1 MQLDLLQDGFVAIPQ
16 AGIGQIQQRAGELHG
31 FTKHE
36 VERRINVGRA
46 QFFHALK
53 CLDPALCLTRL
64 GGLSL
69 EAGDVA
75 FHVRGLRLLLL
86 VGLLLLGQTLGTGAL
101 EGCVTAAVERDFALI
116 DVGDVVHHG
125 IEKIPVVGYQQQGA
139 RVAFEEVF
147 EPQNGI
153 KVQVV
158 GRFIEQQQI
167 RRTHEGLRQVQADLA
182 RAEADEDGAA
192 QARLH
197 SELDSADGYTADARA
212 RKMLAGLGFTN
223 EQMDRPVA
231 DFSGGWR
238 MRLNLAQALM
248 CPSDLLLLDEPTN
261 HLDLDAILWLEDF
274 LKNYPGTLLLISHDR
289 DFLDAVVDNIA
300 HVDQRK
306 ITLYRGGYSAFER
319 ARAERLAQQQQAYE
333 KQQAQR
339 AHMESYIARFKA
351 QATKA
356 RQAQSR
362 IKALER
368 MEELSAAHVDSP
380 FDFVFREAVK
390 LSSPLLDLSDA
401 RLGYGD
407 KTILE
412 KVKLQLVPGARIG
425 LLGPNGAGKSTL
437 IKNLAGELEPLSG
450 RLARG
455 ETLVV
460 GYFAQHQLD
469 SLDSK
474 ASPLLHMQRL
484 APTEREQTLRDFLG
498 GFDFRGARIDEPVL
512 NFSGGEKARLALA
525 LIAWGRPNLLL
536 LDEPTNHLDL
546 EMRLALTMA
555 LQEFSGAVLVVSHDR
570 HLLKSTT
577 DEFLLVADGK
587 VQEFDGDLEDYA
599 RWLADYRLRNAPV
612 STTLVNPDKTDKK
625 AQRQAAAALR
635 QQLAPHKRE
644 ADKLESELGKVNEKL
659 AKIET
664 SLGDSAVYEAA
675 RKDELRDLLA
685 EQAKLKVLESQLE
698 ERWMEALELL
708 ESMQA
713 ELEALS

>member
-1 MQLDLLQDGFVAIPQ
+1 MIRLQNLTLQRGPQRLLEDAELTLH
-16 AGIGQIQQRAGELHG
+16 AGHKAGLIGANGAGKSSLFALLRGELHPDSG
-31 FTKHE
+31 DCSLPADWRIAHMRQE
-36 VERRINVGRA
+36 VDTLERLAVDYV
-46 QFFHALK
+46 
-53 CLDPALCLTRL
+53 LD
-64 GGLSL
+64 
-69 EAGDVA
+69 GD
-75 FHVRGLRLLLL
+75 
-86 VGLLLLGQTLGTGAL
+86 
-101 EGCVTAAVERDFALI
+101 
-116 DVGDVVHHG
+116 
-125 IEKIPVVGYQQQGA
+125 
-139 RVAFEEVF
+139 
-147 EPQNGI
+147 
-153 KVQVV
+153 
-158 GRFIEQQQI
+158 I
-167 RRTHEGLRQVQADLA
+167 RLRQVQRDLA
-182 RAEADEDGAA
+182 VAEAAHDGAA
-192 QARLH
+192 LARLH

-212 RKMLAGLGFTN
+212 RKLLAGLGFTN
-223 EQMDRPVA
+223 EQMDRQVG

-261 HLDLDAILWLEDF
+261 HLDLDAIIWLEDW
-274 LKNYPGTLLLISHDR
+274 LKSYPGTLLLISHDR
-289 DFLDAVVDNIA
+289 DFLDAVVDHVA

-306 ITLYRGGYSAFER
+306 LVLYRGGYTAFER

-362 IKALER
+362 INALER

-380 FDFVFREAVK
+380 FDFVFRESTK
-390 LSSPLLDLSDA
+390 ISSPLIDLSDA
-401 RLGYGD
+401 RLGYGE

-412 KVKLQLVPGARIG
+412 KVKLQLTPGARIG

-437 IKNLAGELEPLSG
+437 IKNLAGELEPLAG
-450 RLARG
+450 RLTRG
-455 ETLVV
+455 ENTVV

-469 SLDSK
+469 SLDAK
-474 ASPLLHMQRL
+474 ASPLLHLQRL

-525 LIAWGRPNLLL
+525 LIAWERPNLLL

-577 DEFLLVADGK
+577 DNFYLVADGK
-587 VQEFDGDLEDYA
+587 VEEFDGDLEDYA
-599 RWLADYRLRNAPV
+599 RWLVEYRQRNAPV
-612 STTLVNPDKTDKK
+612 SNTPVNPDKTDKK

-644 ADKLESELGKVNEKL
+644 ADKLEAELGKLHEKL
-659 AKIET
+659 AKVDA
-664 SLGDSAVYEAA
+664 SLGDSDIYEPA
-675 RKDELRDLLA
+675 RKNELRDLLA
-685 EQAKLKVLESQLE
+685 EQARLKVREAELE
-698 ERWMEALELL
+698 EAWMEALETL

>member
-1 MQLDLLQDGFVAIPQ
+1 MIRLQSLTLQRGPQRLLEDAELTLH
-16 AGIGQIQQRAGELHG
+16 AGQKAGLIGANGAGKSSLFALLRGELTPDNGDCLLPADWRIAHMRQ
-31 FTKHE
+31 E
-36 VERRINVGRA
+36 VDT
-46 QFFHALK
+46 
-53 CLDPALCLTRL
+53 LDRL
-64 GGLSL
+64 AVDYVLD
-69 EAGDVA
+69 GD
-75 FHVRGLRLLLL
+75 LR
-86 VGLLLLGQTLGTGAL
+86 
-101 EGCVTAAVERDFALI
+101 
-116 DVGDVVHHG
+116 
-125 IEKIPVVGYQQQGA
+125 
-139 RVAFEEVF
+139 
-147 EPQNGI
+147 
-153 KVQVV
+153 
-158 GRFIEQQQI
+158 
-167 RRTHEGLRQVQADLA
+167 LRQVQHDLA
-182 RAEADEDGAA
+182 AAEASQDGAA

-212 RKMLAGLGFTN
+212 RKLLAGLGFTN
-223 EQMDRPVA
+223 EQMERQVS

-261 HLDLDAILWLEDF
+261 HLDLDAILWLEDW
-274 LKNYPGTLLLISHDR
+274 LKSYQGTLLLISHDR
-289 DFLDAVVDNIA
+289 DFLDAVVDHVA
-300 HVDQRK
+300 HVEQKK

-319 ARAERLAQQQQAYE
+319 ARAERLAQQQQAYD

-339 AHMESYIARFKA
+339 AHMEKFITRFKA

-356 RQAQSR
+356 KQAQSR

-380 FDFVFREAVK
+380 FDFTFRESTK
-390 LSSPLLDLSDA
+390 ISSPLMDLSDA

-407 KTILE
+407 KAILQ
-412 KVKLQLVPGARIG
+412 KVKLQLTPGARIG

-450 RLARG
+450 RMVRG
-455 ETLVV
+455 ENTVV

-469 SLDSK
+469 SLDAK
-474 ASPLLHMQRL
+474 ASPLLHLQRI
-484 APTEREQTLRDFLG
+484 APTEREQALRDFLG
-498 GFDFRGARIDEPVL
+498 GFDFRGARLDEPVL

-525 LIAWGRPNLLL
+525 LIAWDKPNLLL

-577 DEFLLVADGK
+577 DNFLLVADGL
-587 VQEFDGDLEDYA
+587 VQEFDGDLDDYA
-599 RWLADYRLRNAPV
+599 RWLVDYRLRNAPA
-612 STTLVNPDKTDKK
+612 SNTPVNVDKTDKK
-625 AQRQAAAALR
+625 AQRQQAAALR

-644 ADKLESELGKVNEKL
+644 ADKLEKELGTLHEKL
-659 AKIET
+659 AKIEVA
-664 SLGDSAVYEAA
+664 LGDSGIYEAA
-675 RKDELRDLLA
+675 NKDKLRDLLA
-685 EQAKLKVLESQLE
+685 DQAKLKSRESELE
-698 ERWMEALELL
+698 EAWMEALELL

>member
-1 MQLDLLQDGFVAIPQ
+1 MIRLQSLTLQRGPQRLLEDAELTLH
-16 AGIGQIQQRAGELHG
+16 AGQKAGLIGANGAGKSSLFALLRGELTPDNGDCLLPADWRIAHMRQ
-31 FTKHE
+31 E
-36 VERRINVGRA
+36 VDT
-46 QFFHALK
+46 
-53 CLDPALCLTRL
+53 LDRL
-64 GGLSL
+64 AVDYVLD
-69 EAGDVA
+69 GD
-75 FHVRGLRLLLL
+75 LR
-86 VGLLLLGQTLGTGAL
+86 
-101 EGCVTAAVERDFALI
+101 
-116 DVGDVVHHG
+116 
-125 IEKIPVVGYQQQGA
+125 
-139 RVAFEEVF
+139 
-147 EPQNGI
+147 
-153 KVQVV
+153 
-158 GRFIEQQQI
+158 
-167 RRTHEGLRQVQADLA
+167 LRQVQQDLA
-182 RAEADEDGAA
+182 AAEAAQDGAA

-212 RKMLAGLGFTN
+212 RKLLAGLGFTN
-223 EQMDRPVA
+223 EQMERQVG

-261 HLDLDAILWLEDF
+261 HLDLDAILWLEDW
-274 LKNYPGTLLLISHDR
+274 LKSYQGTLLLISHDR
-289 DFLDAVVDNIA
+289 DFLDAVVDHVA
-300 HVDQRK
+300 HVEQKK

-319 ARAERLAQQQQAYE
+319 ARAERLAQQQQAYD

-339 AHMESYIARFKA
+339 AHMEKFITRFKA

-356 RQAQSR
+356 KQAQSR

-380 FDFVFREAVK
+380 FDFTFRESNK
-390 LSSPLLDLSDA
+390 ISSPLLDMSDA

-407 KTILE
+407 KAVLQ
-412 KVKLQLVPGARIG
+412 KVKLQLTPGARIG

-450 RLARG
+450 RMVRG
-455 ETLVV
+455 ENTVV

-469 SLDSK
+469 SLDAK
-474 ASPLLHMQRL
+474 ASPLLHLQRI
-484 APTEREQTLRDFLG
+484 APAEREQALRDFLG
-498 GFDFRGARIDEPVL
+498 GFDFRGARLDEPVL

-525 LIAWGRPNLLL
+525 LIAWDKPNLLL

-577 DEFLLVADGK
+577 DNFLLVADGV
-587 VQEFDGDLEDYA
+587 VQEFDGDLDDYA
-599 RWLADYRLRNAPV
+599 RWLVDYRLRNAPV
-612 STTLVNPDKTDKK
+612 SNTPVNVDKTDKK
-625 AQRQAAAALR
+625 AQRQQAAALR

-644 ADKLESELGKVNEKL
+644 ADKLEKELGTLHEKL
-659 AKIET
+659 AKIE
-664 SLGDSAVYEAA
+664 SALGDSGIYEAA
-675 RKDELRDLLA
+675 NKDKLRDLLA
-685 EQAKLKVLESQLE
+685 DQAKLKSRESELE
-698 ERWMEALELL
+698 EAWMEALELL

>member
-1 MQLDLLQDGFVAIPQ
+1 MIRLQSLTLQRGPQRLLEDAELTLH
-16 AGIGQIQQRAGELHG
+16 AGQKAGLIGANGAGKSSLFALLRGELTPDNGDCLLPADWRIAHMRQ
-31 FTKHE
+31 E
-36 VERRINVGRA
+36 VDT
-46 QFFHALK
+46 
-53 CLDPALCLTRL
+53 LDRL
-64 GGLSL
+64 AVDYVLD
-69 EAGDVA
+69 GD
-75 FHVRGLRLLLL
+75 LR
-86 VGLLLLGQTLGTGAL
+86 
-101 EGCVTAAVERDFALI
+101 
-116 DVGDVVHHG
+116 
-125 IEKIPVVGYQQQGA
+125 
-139 RVAFEEVF
+139 
-147 EPQNGI
+147 
-153 KVQVV
+153 
-158 GRFIEQQQI
+158 
-167 RRTHEGLRQVQADLA
+167 LRQVQQDLA
-182 RAEADEDGAA
+182 AAEAAQDGAA

-212 RKMLAGLGFTN
+212 RKLLAGLGFTN
-223 EQMDRPVA
+223 EQMERQVG

-261 HLDLDAILWLEDF
+261 HLDLDAILWLEDW
-274 LKNYPGTLLLISHDR
+274 LKSYQGTLLLISHDR
-289 DFLDAVVDNIA
+289 DFLDAVVDHVA
-300 HVDQRK
+300 HVEQKK

-319 ARAERLAQQQQAYE
+319 ARAERLAQQQQAYD

-339 AHMESYIARFKA
+339 AHMEKFITRFKA

-356 RQAQSR
+356 KQAQSR

-380 FDFVFREAVK
+380 FDFTFRESNK
-390 LSSPLLDLSDA
+390 ISSPLLDLSDA

-407 KTILE
+407 KAVLQ
-412 KVKLQLVPGARIG
+412 KVKLQLTPGARIG

-450 RLARG
+450 RMVRG
-455 ETLVV
+455 ENTVV

-469 SLDSK
+469 SLDAK
-474 ASPLLHMQRL
+474 ASPLLHLQRI
-484 APTEREQTLRDFLG
+484 APAEREQALRDFLG
-498 GFDFRGARIDEPVL
+498 GFDFRGARLDEPVL

-525 LIAWGRPNLLL
+525 LIAWDKPNLLL

-577 DEFLLVADGK
+577 DNFLLVADGV
-587 VQEFDGDLEDYA
+587 VQEFDGDLDDYA
-599 RWLADYRLRNAPV
+599 RWLVDYRLRNAPV
-612 STTLVNPDKTDKK
+612 SNTPVNVDKTDKK
-625 AQRQAAAALR
+625 AQRQQAAALR

-644 ADKLESELGKVNEKL
+644 ADNLEKELGTLHEKL
-659 AKIET
+659 AKIE
-664 SLGDSAVYEAA
+664 SALGDSGIYEAA
-675 RKDELRDLLA
+675 NKDKLRDLLA
-685 EQAKLKVLESQLE
+685 DQAKLKSRESELE
-698 ERWMEALELL
+698 EAWMEALELL

>member
-1 MQLDLLQDGFVAIPQ
+1 MIRLSNLTLQRGPQRLLEGAELTLH
-16 AGIGQIQQRAGELHG
+16 AGQKAGLIGANGAGKSSLFALLRGELTPDSGECQLPGDWRIAHMRQ
-31 FTKHE
+31 E
-36 VERRINVGRA
+36 VDT
-46 QFFHALK
+46 
-53 CLDPALCLTRL
+53 LDRL
-64 GGLSL
+64 AVDYVLD
-69 EAGDVA
+69 GDV
-75 FHVRGLRLLLL
+75 RLR
-86 VGLLLLGQTLGTGAL
+86 
-101 EGCVTAAVERDFALI
+101 E
-116 DVGDVVHHG
+116 
-125 IEKIPVVGYQQQGA
+125 
-139 RVAFEEVF
+139 
-147 EPQNGI
+147 
-153 KVQVV
+153 
-158 GRFIEQQQI
+158 
-167 RRTHEGLRQVQADLA
+167 VQAALA
-182 RAEADEDGAA
+182 AAEAAHDNNAL
-192 QARLH
+192 ARLH
-197 SELDSADGYTADARA
+197 VELDSADGYTADARA
-212 RKMLAGLGFTN
+212 RKLLAGLGFSN
-223 EQMDRPVA
+223 EQMDRRVG

-261 HLDLDAILWLEDF
+261 HLDLDAILWLEDW
-274 LKNYPGTLLLISHDR
+274 LKSYPGTLLLISHDR
-289 DFLDAVVDNIA
+289 DFLDAVVDHVA
-300 HVDQRK
+300 HVEQCK
-306 ITLYRGGYSAFER
+306 LTLYRGGYSAFER

-339 AHMESYIARFKA
+339 AHMEKYIARFKA

-380 FDFVFREAVK
+380 FDFTFRESEK
-390 LSSPLLDLSDA
+390 ISSPLLDLAEA

-407 KTILE
+407 KTVLE
-412 KVKLQLVPGARIG
+412 KVKLQLTPGARIG

-437 IKNLAGELEPLSG
+437 IKNLAGELEPLAG
-450 RLARG
+450 RLVRG
-455 ETLVV
+455 ENLVV

-474 ASPLLHMQRL
+474 ASPLLHLQRL

-525 LIAWGRPNLLL
+525 LIAWERPNLLL

-555 LQEFSGAVLVVSHDR
+555 LQEFSGAVLVVSHAR

-577 DEFLLVADGK
+577 DDFLLVAVGK
-587 VQEFDGDLEDYA
+587 VETFDGDLDDYT
-599 RWLADYRLRNAPV
+599 RWLVEYRQRNAPV
-612 STTLVNPDKTDKK
+612 STTPVNPDKTDKK

-635 QQLAPHKRE
+635 QQLAPHKRQ
-644 ADKLESELGKVNEKL
+644 ADKLEAEL
-659 AKIET
+659 AKLHEELAGVDA
-664 SLGDSAVYEAA
+664 SLSDSALYEAA
-675 RKDELRDLLA
+675 RKDELRELLA
-685 EQAKLKVLESQLE
+685 RQAKLKVREGELE
-698 ERWMEALELL
+698 EAWMQALEVL

>member
-1 MQLDLLQDGFVAIPQ
+1 MIRLQNLTLQRGPQRLLEDAELTLH
-16 AGIGQIQQRAGELHG
+16 AGQKAGLIGANGAGKSSLFALLRGELHPDSG
-31 FTKHE
+31 DCFLPADWRIAHMRQE
-36 VERRINVGRA
+36 VDTLERLAVDYV
-46 QFFHALK
+46 
-53 CLDPALCLTRL
+53 LD
-64 GGLSL
+64 
-69 EAGDVA
+69 GD
-75 FHVRGLRLLLL
+75 LR
-86 VGLLLLGQTLGTGAL
+86 
-101 EGCVTAAVERDFALI
+101 
-116 DVGDVVHHG
+116 
-125 IEKIPVVGYQQQGA
+125 
-139 RVAFEEVF
+139 
-147 EPQNGI
+147 
-153 KVQVV
+153 
-158 GRFIEQQQI
+158 
-167 RRTHEGLRQVQADLA
+167 LRQVQRELA
-182 RAEADEDGAA
+182 AAEAAHDGAA
-192 QARLH
+192 LARLH
-197 SELDSADGYTADARA
+197 AELDSADGYTADARA
-212 RKMLAGLGFTN
+212 RKLLAGLGFSN
-223 EQMDRPVA
+223 EQMDRQVG

-261 HLDLDAILWLEDF
+261 HLDLDAILWLEDW
-274 LKNYPGTLLLISHDR
+274 LKGYPGTLLLISHDR
-289 DFLDAVVDNIA
+289 DFLDAVVDHVA

-339 AHMESYIARFKA
+339 AHMEKYIARFKA

-380 FDFVFREAVK
+380 FDFVFRESEK
-390 LSSPLLDLSDA
+390 ISSPLLDLSDA
-401 RLGYGD
+401 RLGYGE
-407 KTILE
+407 KTVLE
-412 KVKLQLVPGARIG
+412 KVKLQLTPGARIG

-437 IKNLAGELEPLSG
+437 IKNLSGELSPLGG
-450 RLARG
+450 RLTRG
-455 ETLVV
+455 ENTVV

-469 SLDSK
+469 SLDAK
-474 ASPLLHMQRL
+474 ASPLLHLQRL
-484 APTEREQTLRDFLG
+484 APTEREQPLRDFLG

-525 LIAWGRPNLLL
+525 LIAWDRPNLLL

-577 DEFLLVADGK
+577 DNFYLVADGK
-587 VQEFDGDLEDYA
+587 VEEFDGDLDDYA
-599 RWLADYRLRNAPV
+599 RWLVDYRQRNAPV
-612 STTLVNPDKTDKK
+612 STTTVNPDKTDKK

-644 ADKLESELGKVNEKL
+644 ADKLETELGKVHERL
-659 AKIET
+659 AKIEA
-664 SLGDSAVYEAA
+664 SLGDSGIYEAA

-685 EQAKLKVLESQLE
+685 EQAKLKVREGELE
-698 ERWMEALELL
+698 EVWMEALELL

>member
-1 MQLDLLQDGFVAIPQ
+1 MIRLSNLTLQRGPQRLLEGAELTLH
-16 AGIGQIQQRAGELHG
+16 AGHKAGLIGANGAGKSSLFALLRGELTPDSGDCQLPADWRIAHMRQ
-31 FTKHE
+31 E
-36 VERRINVGRA
+36 VDT
-46 QFFHALK
+46 
-53 CLDPALCLTRL
+53 LDRL
-64 GGLSL
+64 AVDYVLD
-69 EAGDVA
+69 GDI
-75 FHVRGLRLLLL
+75 RLR
-86 VGLLLLGQTLGTGAL
+86 
-101 EGCVTAAVERDFALI
+101 
-116 DVGDVVHHG
+116 
-125 IEKIPVVGYQQQGA
+125 K
-139 RVAFEEVF
+139 
-147 EPQNGI
+147 
-153 KVQVV
+153 
-158 GRFIEQQQI
+158 
-167 RRTHEGLRQVQADLA
+167 VQADLA
-182 RAEADEDGAA
+182 AAEAAHDGTAL
-192 QARLH
+192 ARLH
-197 SELDSADGYTADARA
+197 IELDSADGYTADARA
-212 RKMLAGLGFTN
+212 RKLLAGLGFTN
-223 EQMDRPVA
+223 EQMDRRVG

-261 HLDLDAILWLEDF
+261 HLDLDAILWLEDW
-274 LKNYPGTLLLISHDR
+274 LKGYPGTLLLISHDR
-289 DFLDAVVDNIA
+289 DFLDAVVDHVA
-300 HVDQRK
+300 HVEQCK
-306 ITLYRGGYSAFER
+306 LTLYRGGYTAFER
-319 ARAERLAQQQQAYE
+319 TRAERLAQQQQAYE

-339 AHMESYIARFKA
+339 AHMEKYIARFKA

-380 FDFVFREAVK
+380 FDFVFRESEK
-390 LSSPLLDLSDA
+390 ISSPLLDLSEG

-412 KVKLQLVPGARIG
+412 KVKLQLTPGARIG

-450 RLARG
+450 RLVRG
-455 ETLVV
+455 ENLSV

-469 SLDSK
+469 SLDNK
-474 ASPLLHMQRL
+474 ASPLLHLQRL

-525 LIAWGRPNLLL
+525 LIAWERPNLLL

-577 DEFLLVADGK
+577 DDFLLVADGK
-587 VQEFDGDLEDYA
+587 VETFDGDLDDYS
-599 RWLADYRLRNAPV
+599 RWLVEYRQRNAPV
-612 STTLVNPDKTDKK
+612 STAPVNADKTDKK

-644 ADKLESELGKVNEKL
+644 ADKLERELGTLHEQL
-659 AKIET
+659 AKIDA
-664 SLGDSAVYEAA
+664 SLGDSAIYEAA

-685 EQAKLKVLESQLE
+685 QQAKLKVREAELEEAWMAALEQLE
-698 ERWMEALELL
+698 T
-708 ESMQA
+708 MQA

>member
-1 MQLDLLQDGFVAIPQ
+1 MIRLSNLTLQRGPQRLLEGAELTLH
-16 AGIGQIQQRAGELHG
+16 AGQKAGLIGANGAGKSSLFALLRGELTPDSGDCQLPGDWRIAHMRQ
-31 FTKHE
+31 E
-36 VERRINVGRA
+36 VDT
-46 QFFHALK
+46 
-53 CLDPALCLTRL
+53 LDRL
-64 GGLSL
+64 AVDYVLD
-69 EAGDVA
+69 GD
-75 FHVRGLRLLLL
+75 
-86 VGLLLLGQTLGTGAL
+86 
-101 EGCVTAAVERDFALI
+101 
-116 DVGDVVHHG
+116 
-125 IEKIPVVGYQQQGA
+125 
-139 RVAFEEVF
+139 
-147 EPQNGI
+147 
-153 KVQVV
+153 
-158 GRFIEQQQI
+158 I
-167 RRTHEGLRQVQADLA
+167 RLRQVQDALA
-182 RAEADEDGAA
+182 AAEAAHDNAA
-192 QARLH
+192 LARLH
-197 SELDSADGYTADARA
+197 VELDSADGYTADARA
-212 RKMLAGLGFTN
+212 RKLLAGLGFSN
-223 EQMDRPVA
+223 EQMDRRVG

-261 HLDLDAILWLEDF
+261 HLDLDAILWLEDW
-274 LKNYPGTLLLISHDR
+274 LKSYPGTLLLISHDR
-289 DFLDAVVDNIA
+289 DFLDAVVDHVA
-300 HVDQRK
+300 HVEQCK
-306 ITLYRGGYSAFER
+306 LTLYRGGYTAFER

-339 AHMESYIARFKA
+339 AHMEKYIARFKA

-380 FDFVFREAVK
+380 FDFVFRESQK
-390 LSSPLLDLSDA
+390 ISSPLLDLSEA

-407 KTILE
+407 KTVLE
-412 KVKLQLVPGARIG
+412 KIKLQLAPGARIG

-437 IKNLAGELEPLSG
+437 IKNLAGELEPLAG
-450 RLARG
+450 RLVRG
-455 ETLVV
+455 ENTSV

-474 ASPLLHMQRL
+474 ASPLLHLQRL

-498 GFDFRGARIDEPVL
+498 GFDFRGNRCDEPVL

-525 LIAWGRPNLLL
+525 LIAWERPNLLL

-555 LQEFSGAVLVVSHDR
+555 LQEFSGAVVVVSHDR

-587 VQEFDGDLEDYA
+587 MEAFDGDLDDYA
-599 RWLADYRLRNAPV
+599 RWLVEYRQRTAPV
-612 STTLVNPDKTDKK
+612 SNAPVNPDKTDKK

-635 QQLAPHKRE
+635 QQLAPHKRQAEKLE
-644 ADKLESELGKVNEKL
+644 ADLGKVHTEL
-659 AKIET
+659 AKVEA
-664 SLGDSAVYEAA
+664 SLGDSGVYEAA

-685 EQAKLKVLESQLE
+685 RQAQLKGREAELE
-698 ERWMEALELL
+698 EAWREALEVL
-708 ESMQA
+708 ETMQA

>member
-1 MQLDLLQDGFVAIPQ
+1 MIYLFETKLVDSAAIMIRLQSLTLQRGPQ
-16 AGIGQIQQRAGELHG
+16 
-31 FTKHE
+31 
-36 VERRINVGRA
+36 
-46 QFFHALK
+46 
-53 CLDPALCLTRL
+53 
-64 GGLSL
+64 
-69 EAGDVA
+69 
-75 FHVRGLRLLLL
+75 RLLEDAELTL
-86 VGLLLLGQTLGTGAL
+86 HAGQKAGLIGANGAGKSSLFALLLGELTPDSGDCLLPADWRIAHMRQEIDTLDRIAVDYVLDGDLRLREVQRLL
-101 EGCVTAAVERDFALI
+101 EQAETA
-116 DVGDVVHHG
+116 G
-125 IEKIPVVGYQQQGA
+125 
-139 RVAFEEVF
+139 
-147 EPQNGI
+147 
-153 KVQVV
+153 
-158 GRFIEQQQI
+158 
-167 RRTHEGLRQVQADLA
+167 
-182 RAEADEDGAA
+182 DGAA
-192 QARLH
+192 QARMH

-212 RKMLAGLGFTN
+212 RKLLAGLGFTN
-223 EQMDRPVA
+223 EQMDKPVS

-261 HLDLDAILWLEDF
+261 HLDLDAILWLEDW
-274 LKNYPGTLLLISHDR
+274 LKSYPGTLLLISHDR
-289 DFLDAVVDNIA
+289 DFLDAVVDHVA
-300 HVDQRK
+300 HVEQRK

-319 ARAERLAQQQQAYE
+319 ARAERLAQQQQAYD

-339 AHMESYIARFKA
+339 AHMEKFIARFKA

-356 RQAQSR
+356 KQAQSR

-380 FDFVFREAVK
+380 FDFTFRESNK
-390 LSSPLLDLSDA
+390 ISSPLLDLSDA

-407 KTILE
+407 RAVLE
-412 KVKLQLVPGARIG
+412 KVKLQLTPGARIG

-450 RLARG
+450 RLVRG
-455 ETLVV
+455 ENTVV

-474 ASPLLHMQRL
+474 ACPLLHLQRI

-498 GFDFRGARIDEPVL
+498 GFDFRGARLDEPVL

-525 LIAWGRPNLLL
+525 LIAWEKPNLLL

-577 DEFLLVADGK
+577 DDFLLVADGR

-599 RWLADYRLRNAPV
+599 RWLVEYRLRNAPV
-612 STTLVNPDKTDKK
+612 SNTPINVDKTDKK
-625 AQRQAAAALR
+625 AQRQQAAALR
-635 QQLAPHKRE
+635 QQLAPHKKQ
-644 ADKLESELGKVNEKL
+644 ADKLERDLGLLHEKL
-659 AKIET
+659 AKVEAA
-664 SLGDSAVYEAA
+664 LADSANYEAA
-675 RKDELRDLLA
+675 NKDKLRDLLA
-685 EQAKLKVLESQLE
+685 EQASLKVREAELE
-698 ERWMEALELL
+698 ESWMESLELL

>member
-1 MQLDLLQDGFVAIPQ
+1 MIRLQNLTLQRGPQRLLEDAELTLH
-16 AGIGQIQQRAGELHG
+16 AGQKAGLIGANGAGKSSLFAMLRGEL
-31 FTKHE
+31 
-36 VERRINVGRA
+36 VP
-46 QFFHALK
+46 
-53 CLDPALCLTRL
+53 D
-64 GGLSL
+64 
-69 EAGDVA
+69 AGDCLLPADWRIAHMRQEVDTLDRIA
-75 FHVRGLRLLLL
+75 VDYVLDGDLHLR
-86 VGLLLLGQTLGTGAL
+86 
-101 EGCVTAAVERDFALI
+101 
-116 DVGDVVHHG
+116 
-125 IEKIPVVGYQQQGA
+125 
-139 RVAFEEVF
+139 
-147 EPQNGI
+147 
-153 KVQVV
+153 KVQ
-158 GRFIEQQQI
+158 
-167 RRTHEGLRQVQADLA
+167 QAL
-182 RAEADEDGAA
+182 AEAEQAHDGTAL
-192 QARLH
+192 ARLH
-197 SELDSADGYTADARA
+197 IELDSANGYTADARA
-212 RKMLAGLGFTN
+212 RKLLAGLGFSN
-223 EQMDRPVA
+223 EQMDRRVG

-261 HLDLDAILWLEDF
+261 HLDLDAILWLEEW
-274 LKNYPGTLLLISHDR
+274 LKSYPGTLLLISHDR
-289 DFLDAVVDNIA
+289 DFLDAVVDHVA
-300 HVDQRK
+300 HVEQCK
-306 ITLYRGGYSAFER
+306 LTLYRGGYTAFER

-339 AHMESYIARFKA
+339 AHMEKYIARFKA

-380 FDFVFREAVK
+380 FDFVFRESVK
-390 LSSPLLDLSDA
+390 ISSPLLDLSDA

-412 KVKLQLVPGARIG
+412 KVKLQLTPGARIG

-450 RLARG
+450 RLLRG
-455 ETLVV
+455 ENLVV

-474 ASPLLHMQRL
+474 ASPLLHLQRL

-555 LQEFSGAVLVVSHDR
+555 LQEFSGAVVVVSHDR

-577 DEFLLVADGK
+577 DDFLLVADGRIDA
-587 VQEFDGDLEDYA
+587 FDGDLEDYA
-599 RWLADYRLRNAPV
+599 RWLVDYRLRNAPL
-612 STTLVNPDKTDKK
+612 SSAPVNVDKTDKK
-625 AQRQAAAALR
+625 AQRQAAASLR

-644 ADKLESELGKVNEKL
+644 ADKLERDLGTLHEQL
-659 AKIET
+659 AKVEAV
-664 SLGDSAVYEAA
+664 LADSAIYEAP
-675 RKDELRDLLA
+675 RKDELRDMLA
-685 EQAKLKVLESQLE
+685 QQAKLKTREAELE
-698 ERWMEALELL
+698 EAWMEALELL

>member
-1 MQLDLLQDGFVAIPQ
+1 MIRLQNLTLQRGPQRLLEDAELTLH
-16 AGIGQIQQRAGELHG
+16 AGHKAGLIGANGAGKSSLFALLRGELHPDSG
-31 FTKHE
+31 DCLLPADWRIAHMRQE
-36 VERRINVGRA
+36 VDTLERLAVDYV
-46 QFFHALK
+46 
-53 CLDPALCLTRL
+53 LD
-64 GGLSL
+64 
-69 EAGDVA
+69 GD
-75 FHVRGLRLLLL
+75 LR
-86 VGLLLLGQTLGTGAL
+86 
-101 EGCVTAAVERDFALI
+101 
-116 DVGDVVHHG
+116 
-125 IEKIPVVGYQQQGA
+125 
-139 RVAFEEVF
+139 
-147 EPQNGI
+147 
-153 KVQVV
+153 
-158 GRFIEQQQI
+158 
-167 RRTHEGLRQVQADLA
+167 LRQVQRDLA
-182 RAEADEDGAA
+182 AAEAAHDGAA

-197 SELDSADGYTADARA
+197 AELDSADGYTADARA
-212 RKMLAGLGFTN
+212 RKLLAGLGFTN
-223 EQMDRPVA
+223 EQMDREVGA
-231 DFSGGWR
+231 FSGGWR

-261 HLDLDAILWLEDF
+261 HLDLDAIIWLEDW
-274 LKNYPGTLLLISHDR
+274 LKSYPGTLLLISHDR
-289 DFLDAVVDNIA
+289 DFLDAVVDHVA

-306 ITLYRGGYSAFER
+306 LTLYRGGYSAFER

-380 FDFVFREAVK
+380 FDFVFRESTK
-390 LSSPLLDLSDA
+390 ISSPLIDLSDA

-407 KTILE
+407 KTVLE
-412 KVKLQLVPGARIG
+412 KVKLQLTPGARIG

-437 IKNLAGELEPLSG
+437 IKNLSGELEPLAG
-450 RLARG
+450 RLTRG
-455 ETLVV
+455 ENTVV

-469 SLDSK
+469 SLDAK
-474 ASPLLHMQRL
+474 ASPLLHLQRL
-484 APTEREQTLRDFLG
+484 APNEREQTLRDFLG

-577 DEFLLVADGK
+577 DNFFLVADGK
-587 VQEFDGDLEDYA
+587 VEEFDGDLEDYA
-599 RWLADYRLRNAPV
+599 RWLVEYRQRNAPV
-612 STTLVNPDKTDKK
+612 STTPVNPDKTDKK

-644 ADKLESELGKVNEKL
+644 ADKLEVELGKLHEKL
-659 AKIET
+659 QKIET
-664 SLGDSAVYEAA
+664 SLGDSGLYEAA

-685 EQAKLKVLESQLE
+685 EQARLKVREAELE
-698 ERWMEALELL
+698 EAWMQALELL
-708 ESMQA
+708 ENLQA

>member
-1 MQLDLLQDGFVAIPQ
+1 MIRLQNLTLQRGPQRLLEDAELTLH
-16 AGIGQIQQRAGELHG
+16 AGHKAGLIGANGAGKSSLFALLRGELHPDSG
-31 FTKHE
+31 DCFLPADWRIAHMRQEIETL
-36 VERRINVGRA
+36 ERLAVDYV
-46 QFFHALK
+46 
-53 CLDPALCLTRL
+53 LD
-64 GGLSL
+64 
-69 EAGDVA
+69 GD
-75 FHVRGLRLLLL
+75 LRL
-86 VGLLLLGQTLGTGAL
+86 
-101 EGCVTAAVERDFALI
+101 R
-116 DVGDVVHHG
+116 
-125 IEKIPVVGYQQQGA
+125 
-139 RVAFEEVF
+139 EV
-147 EPQNGI
+147 Q
-153 KVQVV
+153 
-158 GRFIEQQQI
+158 R
-167 RRTHEGLRQVQADLA
+167 DLA
-182 RAEADEDGAA
+182 AAEAAHDGAA

-212 RKMLAGLGFTN
+212 RKLLAGLGFTN
-223 EQMDRPVA
+223 EQMDRQVG

-261 HLDLDAILWLEDF
+261 HLDLDAIIWLEEW
-274 LKNYPGTLLLISHDR
+274 LKSYPGTLLLISHDR
-289 DFLDAVVDNIA
+289 DFLDAVVDHVA

-306 ITLYRGGYSAFER
+306 ITLYRGGYTAFER

-380 FDFVFREAVK
+380 FDFVFRESTK
-390 LSSPLLDLSDA
+390 ISSPLIDLSDA

-407 KTILE
+407 KTVLE
-412 KVKLQLVPGARIG
+412 KVKLQLTPGARIG

-437 IKNLAGELEPLSG
+437 IKNLAGELSPLAG
-450 RLARG
+450 RLTRG
-455 ETLVV
+455 ENTVV

-469 SLDSK
+469 SLDAK
-474 ASPLLHMQRL
+474 ASPLLHLQRL

-525 LIAWGRPNLLL
+525 LIAWDRPNLLL

-577 DEFLLVADGK
+577 DNFYLVADGK
-587 VQEFDGDLEDYA
+587 VEEFDGDLEDYA
-599 RWLADYRLRNAPV
+599 RWLVEYRQRNAPV
-612 STTLVNPDKTDKK
+612 SNYAGQPGQDRQESPASGCGGVASATGP
-625 AQRQAAAALR
+625 AQA
-635 QQLAPHKRE
+635 
-644 ADKLESELGKVNEKL
+644 
-659 AKIET
+659 
-664 SLGDSAVYEAA
+664 
-675 RKDELRDLLA
+675 
-685 EQAKLKVLESQLE
+685 
-698 ERWMEALELL
+698 
-708 ESMQA
+708 
-713 ELEALS
+713 

>member
-1 MQLDLLQDGFVAIPQ
+1 MIRLQNLTLQRGPQRLLEDAELTLH
-16 AGIGQIQQRAGELHG
+16 AGHKAGLIGANGAGKSSLFALLRGELHPDSG
-31 FTKHE
+31 DCLLPADWRIAHMRQE
-36 VERRINVGRA
+36 VDTLERLAVDYV
-46 QFFHALK
+46 
-53 CLDPALCLTRL
+53 LD
-64 GGLSL
+64 
-69 EAGDVA
+69 GD
-75 FHVRGLRLLLL
+75 LR
-86 VGLLLLGQTLGTGAL
+86 
-101 EGCVTAAVERDFALI
+101 
-116 DVGDVVHHG
+116 
-125 IEKIPVVGYQQQGA
+125 
-139 RVAFEEVF
+139 
-147 EPQNGI
+147 
-153 KVQVV
+153 
-158 GRFIEQQQI
+158 
-167 RRTHEGLRQVQADLA
+167 LRQVQHDLA
-182 RAEADEDGAA
+182 AAEAAHDGGA

-197 SELDSADGYTADARA
+197 AELDTADGYTADARA
-212 RKMLAGLGFTN
+212 RKLLAGLGFTN
-223 EQMDRPVA
+223 EQMDRQVG

-261 HLDLDAILWLEDF
+261 HLDLDAIIWLEDW

-289 DFLDAVVDNIA
+289 DFLDAVVDHVA

-306 ITLYRGGYSAFER
+306 LTLYRGGYSAFER

-380 FDFVFREAVK
+380 FDFVFRESTK
-390 LSSPLLDLSDA
+390 ISSPLIDLSDA

-407 KTILE
+407 KTVLE
-412 KVKLQLVPGARIG
+412 KVKLQLTPGARIG

-437 IKNLAGELEPLSG
+437 IKNLCGELQPLGG
-450 RLARG
+450 RVTRG
-455 ETLVV
+455 ENTVV

-469 SLDSK
+469 SLDAK
-474 ASPLLHMQRL
+474 ASPLLHLQRL

-498 GFDFRGARIDEPVL
+498 GFDFRGARLDEPVL

-525 LIAWGRPNLLL
+525 LVAWGRPNLLL

-555 LQEFSGAVLVVSHDR
+555 LQEFTGAVVVVSHDR

-577 DEFLLVADGK
+577 DNFFLVADGK
-587 VQEFDGDLEDYA
+587 VEEFDGDLEDYA
-599 RWLADYRLRNAPV
+599 RWLVEYRQRNAPV
-612 STTLVNPDKTDKK
+612 SNTPVNPDKTDKK

-644 ADKLESELGKVNEKL
+644 ADKLEVELGRLHEKL
-659 AKIET
+659 QKIET
-664 SLGDSAVYEAA
+664 SLGDSGLYEAA

-685 EQAKLKVLESQLE
+685 EQARLKVRESELE
-698 ERWMEALELL
+698 EAWMQALELL
-708 ESMQA
+708 ESLQA

>member
-1 MQLDLLQDGFVAIPQ
+1 MPTKLVDSAAIMIRIQNLTLQRGPQRLLDDAELTLHAGHKAGLIGANGAGKSTLFALL
-16 AGIGQIQQRAGELHG
+16 RGELTPDG
-31 FTKHE
+31 GSCDLPADW
-36 VERRINVGRA
+36 RIAHMR
-46 QFFHALK
+46 QEIET
-53 CLDPALCLTRL
+53 LDRIAVDYVLD
-64 GGLSL
+64 
-69 EAGDVA
+69 GD
-75 FHVRGLRLLLL
+75 L
-86 VGLLLLGQTLGTGAL
+86 
-101 EGCVTAAVERDFALI
+101 
-116 DVGDVVHHG
+116 
-125 IEKIPVVGYQQQGA
+125 Y
-139 RVAFEEVF
+139 
-147 EPQNGI
+147 
-153 KVQVV
+153 
-158 GRFIEQQQI
+158 
-167 RRTHEGLRQVQADLA
+167 LRQVQRDLLA
-182 RAEADEDGAA
+182 AESAHDGSAL
-192 QARLH
+192 ARLH
-197 SELDSADGYTADARA
+197 AELDSADGYTADARA
-212 RKMLAGLGFTN
+212 RKLLAGLGFTN
-223 EQMDRPVA
+223 EQMDRRVG

-261 HLDLDAILWLEDF
+261 HLDLDAILWLEDW

-289 DFLDAVVDNIA
+289 DFLDAVVDHIA
-300 HVDQRK
+300 HIEQCKMTV
-306 ITLYRGGYSAFER
+306 YRGGYSAFER
-319 ARAERLAQQQQAYE
+319 ARAERLAQQQQAYD

-339 AHMESYIARFKA
+339 AHMEKYIARFKA

-380 FDFVFREAVK
+380 FDFVFRESQK
-390 LSSPLLDLSDA
+390 ISSPLLDLSEG

-412 KVKLQLVPGARIG
+412 KVKLQLTPGARIG

-450 RLARG
+450 RLVRG
-455 ETLVV
+455 ENLTV

-474 ASPLLHMQRL
+474 ASPLLHLQRL
-484 APTEREQTLRDFLG
+484 APSEREQTLRDFLG
-498 GFDFRGARIDEPVL
+498 GFDFRGPRTDEPVL

-525 LIAWGRPNLLL
+525 LIAWERPNLLL

-577 DEFLLVADGK
+577 DDFLLVADGK
-587 VQEFDGDLEDYA
+587 VETFDGDLDDYA
-599 RWLADYRLRNAPV
+599 RWLVDYRQRNAPA
-612 STTLVNPDKTDKK
+612 SNTPVNADKTDKK

-635 QQLAPHKRE
+635 QQLAPHKRQ
-644 ADKLESELGKVNEKL
+644 ADKLEQELGAVHEQL
-659 AKIET
+659 AKIDAR
-664 SLGDSAVYEAA
+664 LGDADVYEAGQ
-675 RKDELRDLLA
+675 KDELRDLLA
-685 EQAKLKVLESQLE
+685 RQAKLKVREGELE
-698 ERWMEALELL
+698 EAWMEALELL

-713 ELEALS
+713 QLEALS

>member
-1 MQLDLLQDGFVAIPQ
+1 MIRLQNLTLQRGPQRLLEDAELTLH
-16 AGIGQIQQRAGELHG
+16 AGHKAGLIGANGAGKSSLFALLRGELHPDSG
-31 FTKHE
+31 DCFLPADWRIAHMRQE
-36 VERRINVGRA
+36 VDTLERLAVDYV
-46 QFFHALK
+46 
-53 CLDPALCLTRL
+53 LD
-64 GGLSL
+64 
-69 EAGDVA
+69 GDV
-75 FHVRGLRLLLL
+75 R
-86 VGLLLLGQTLGTGAL
+86 
-101 EGCVTAAVERDFALI
+101 
-116 DVGDVVHHG
+116 
-125 IEKIPVVGYQQQGA
+125 
-139 RVAFEEVF
+139 
-147 EPQNGI
+147 
-153 KVQVV
+153 
-158 GRFIEQQQI
+158 
-167 RRTHEGLRQVQADLA
+167 LRQVQHDLA
-182 RAEADEDGAA
+182 AAEAAHDGAA

-197 SELDSADGYTADARA
+197 AELDSADGYTADARA
-212 RKMLAGLGFTN
+212 RKLLAGLGFTN
-223 EQMDRPVA
+223 EQMDRQVG

-261 HLDLDAILWLEDF
+261 HLDLDAIIWLEDW
-274 LKNYPGTLLLISHDR
+274 LKGYPGTLLLISHDR
-289 DFLDAVVDNIA
+289 DFLDAVVDHVA

-306 ITLYRGGYSAFER
+306 LTLYRGGYSAFER

-380 FDFVFREAVK
+380 FDFVFRESSK
-390 LSSPLLDLSDA
+390 ISSPLIDLSDA

-407 KTILE
+407 KTVLE
-412 KVKLQLVPGARIG
+412 KVKLQLTPGARIG

-437 IKNLAGELEPLSG
+437 IKNLSGELEPLAG
-450 RLARG
+450 RLTRG
-455 ETLVV
+455 ENTVV

-474 ASPLLHMQRL
+474 ASPLLHLQRL
-484 APTEREQTLRDFLG
+484 APTEREQTLKDFLG

-577 DEFLLVADGK
+577 DNFFLVADGK
-587 VQEFDGDLEDYA
+587 VEEFDGDLEDYA
-599 RWLADYRLRNAPV
+599 RWLVDYRQRNAPV
-612 STTLVNPDKTDKK
+612 STTPVNPDKTDKK

-644 ADKLESELGKVNEKL
+644 ADKLEAELGKLHEKL
-659 AKIET
+659 QKIET
-664 SLGDSAVYEAA
+664 SLGDSGLYEAA

-685 EQAKLKVLESQLE
+685 EQAKLKVREAELE
-698 ERWMEALELL
+698 EAWMQALELL
-708 ESMQA
+708 ENLQA